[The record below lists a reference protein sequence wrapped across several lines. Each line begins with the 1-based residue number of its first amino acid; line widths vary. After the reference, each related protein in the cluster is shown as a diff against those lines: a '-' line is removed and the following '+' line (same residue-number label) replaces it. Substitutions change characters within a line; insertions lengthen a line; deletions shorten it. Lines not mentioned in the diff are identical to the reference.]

1 MNGDFRAIV
10 WNSLITY
17 FNTGLGEHVE
27 FTCLCVA
34 IEGQDVRAASK
45 TAEICGYEARFLPY
59 EHQEDKKHFIMS
71 KAKEDGTFESLSQEL
86 AEKIAKTING
96 IATTA
101 SNAPSQYE

>member
-1 MNGDFRAIV
+1 MNGDFKAIV

-17 FNTGLGEHVE
+17 FNKGLGEHVE

-34 IEGQDVRAASK
+34 IEGQDTMAASK
-45 TAEICGYEARFLPY
+45 AAEICGYEAHWLPY
-59 EHQEDKKHFIMS
+59 EHQGDRKHFIMG

-96 IATTA
+96 IAEIA